1 MSNLS
6 AKSSILLNSRIMS
19 ACSSSIVPSMS
30 SDLRKYFL
38 PLRTT
43 SPDPMNRLRWYITVV
58 RGMSSFPCS
67 SMLVTPEPVAEAL
80 AIALKSAGSSASS
93 LEPRSNALQN
103 QNVSSSMLS
112 SLGLAIDLIIILSS
126 TGMLTIIHLNI

>member
-6 AKSSILLNSRIMS
+6 ANSSILLNSRIMS
-19 ACSSSIVPSMS
+19 ACSSSIVLSMS

-38 PLRTT
+38 PFLTT
-43 SPDPMNRLRWYITVV
+43 RPEPMNLLRWYITVV
-58 RGMSSFPCS
+58 LGMSSLPFS
-67 SMLVTPEPVAEAL
+67 SLLVTPDPDELAL
-80 AIALKSAGSSASS
+80 TISLRSAGSRDSS
-93 LEPRSNALQN
+93 LESRSKALQN

-126 TGMLTIIHLNI
+126 TGMLTIMHLNV